1 MNSGYRRPVVVQVL
15 PGRRLPTFR
24 PARTVNLPMNAK
36 TITIVLIIAALG
48 LGAGWFVT
56 SKKATD
62 ERVVAESRIIA
73 LSNDVFATT
82 VKLTEQQKVNV
93 HLETTLGQR
102 GEELKLTSNKLTAV
116 TGELAKTEA
125 DAKAAAEKAKAELDE
140 RNAKITE
147 LEGQKDELTKKMDG
161 LNTRITG
168 LAGQIRETERKLAA
182 SEGDRELLQK
192 ELKRLLAEK
201 AELERKFQD
210 LAALR
215 DQVRKLK
222 EELSIANRLD
232 FIRRSLYGFEKKG
245 AQALSE
251 GIRSPG
257 TKATNAPVQLTA
269 EVGTDGSAKVSVSTN
284 APAAK

>member
-1 MNSGYRRPVVVQVL
+1 M
-15 PGRRLPTFR
+15 PTFR
-24 PARTVNLPMNAK
+24 TTHTVILPMNAK
-36 TITIVLIIAALG
+36 TFTVVLVIAALG
-48 LGAGWFVT
+48 LGTGWFVT

-73 LSNDVFATT
+73 LSNDVVATT

-116 TGELAKTEA
+116 TGELAKTET

-161 LNTRITG
+161 LNVQITG

-251 GIRSPG
+251 GVRSPG
-257 TKATNAPVQLTA
+257 AKATNAPVQLNA